1 MSEEK
6 KSIFSNLKLFQKIK
20 GIKHLEMV
28 AIVVLLAIA
37 LLVYFSFFPSKGSSE
52 EVIST
57 SAKTSLSE
65 YTKELESKL
74 SSVLSNVKNA
84 GTVSVMITFDGSP
97 TYIYA
102 TDENQKTNKVTNGA
116 TETSTSQ
123 TSSSPILVEING
135 EKQPLICQEIL
146 PPIKGVLIVS
156 SGAEDVNVR
165 LELQR
170 AAQTVLNVPTASIE
184 ILVGNKK

>member
-1 MSEEK
+1 MSDEK
-6 KSIFSNLKLFQKIK
+6 KGIFSNSKIFQKIK
-20 GIKHLEMV
+20 GVKHLEIV

-37 LLVYFSFFPSKGSSE
+37 LLIYFSFFSTKKSE
-52 EVIST
+52 EVVST
-57 SAKTSLSE
+57 SAKTSMSD
-65 YTKELESKL
+65 YAQELETKL
-74 SSVLSNVKNA
+74 SSVLSKVKNA

-97 TYIYA
+97 TYVYA

-135 EKQPLICQEIL
+135 EKQPLVCQEIL
-146 PPIKGVLIVS
+146 PDIKGVLIVS
-156 SGAEDVNVR
+156 SGAEDVSVR

-170 AAQTVLNVPTASIE
+170 AAQTILNVPTTSIE